1 MIISLQLPMLEQLK
15 VQVDMKRDDLLDPIV
30 SGNKWR
36 KLKYL
41 LQDATMKNKQILIS
55 MGGNYSN
62 HLHALAYAGKKYGFK
77 TIGKV
82 RANEQQSLT
91 PTLQDC
97 QEWGMKLE
105 FVNREEYK
113 TMRRILS
120 YDAFE
125 HTIENSY
132 WITEGGFSDF
142 AIQGVKDI
150 ALEVE
155 DDYDYVFCGVG
166 SGATLIGLA
175 LAFPESTIIGV
186 AAFKG
191 AEYLD
196 KQLIKQFPEVS
207 NWQLLTNFH
216 FGGFAKI
223 TSELEML
230 SEQFK
235 KANGFELDK
244 VYNLKVLSVIMS
256 YVYQGKIKSGQKILM
271 INTGGLQG
279 NRN

>member
-1 MIISLQLPMLEQLK
+1 
-15 VQVDMKRDDLLDPIV
+15 MKRDDLLDPIV

-41 LQDATMKNKQILIS
+41 LKDATNHNKQTLIS

-77 TIGKV
+77 TIGKI
-82 RANEQQSLT
+82 RANEQQALT

-97 QEWGMKLE
+97 QDWGMRLE
-105 FVNREEYK
+105 FVSREDYK
-113 TMRRILS
+113 KLRDILC

-125 HTIENSY
+125 STVKNSY
-132 WITEGGFSDF
+132 WLTEGGFSNL
-142 AIQGVKDI
+142 AIQGVKEI

-155 DDYDYVFCGVG
+155 EDYDYVFCGVG

-175 LAFPESTIIGV
+175 QAFPSSKVIGV

-191 AEYLD
+191 AKYLEQ
-196 KQLIKQFPEVS
+196 QLTKAFPEVT
-207 NWQLLTNFH
+207 NWRLLTNYH
-216 FGGFAKI
+216 CGGFAK
-223 TSELEML
+223 TTPELEML

-244 VYNLKVLSVIMS
+244 VYNLKVLSAIIS
-256 YVYQGKIKSGQKILM
+256 HIEQGKIQKTKKVLM

-279 NRN
+279 NRT